1 MKRMTT
7 EQEILLVE
15 QIQAGDKDAFRLFI
29 NQYQKLVFHIVYK
42 TCPDN
47 KDLEDLCQD
56 IFVKIYRNLN
66 GFRNDCKMST
76 WIAKIAYNTCLN
88 YLKKKKVD
96 LYDDI
101 SPDYVHLDDLS
112 GYTPLPDQNLE
123 QQDVSEHLA
132 KAISRLPGHYQTI
145 LQLYHVDEMQY
156 GEISNIMDLPVGTV
170 KSYLFRARNL
180 LKKELLK
187 VYHKE
192 EIWQ

>member
-1 MKRMTT
+1 MKQMTI

-42 TCPDN
+42 TCPN
-47 KDLEDLCQD
+47 HKDLEDLCQD
-56 IFVKIYRNLN
+56 IFIKIYRNIN
-66 GFRNDCKMST
+66 GFRNDCKVST
-76 WIAKIAYNTCLN
+76 WIAKISYNTCLN
-88 YLKKKKVD
+88 YLKKKKLD

-101 SPDYVHLDDLS
+101 SPDYAHLDDLS
-112 GYTPLPDQNLE
+112 GQGSLPDQDLE
-123 QQDVSEHLA
+123 QQDISELLA
-132 KAISRLPGHYQTI
+132 KAMGRLPGRYQTI

-156 GEISNIMDLPVGTV
+156 SEISNIMDLPVGTV

-180 LKKELLK
+180 LKNELLK